1 MVNLV
6 IQAILAA
13 LREADDSD
21 EIDYYTLDREWPLYL
36 DIDADPEQIKLNKKE
51 FQDEVE
57 DETTTPKESV
67 TLEEE
72 EKVKATESP
81 LSKAWILVV
90 KFSYF
95 DILMF
100 MSAMLHHEQNCL
112 ITLTTEEI
120 LKMCNLNISKEKL
133 GVQGQAR
140 GLNGYLR
147 CPYTLE
153 LYTCNDSSG

>member
-81 LSKAWILVV
+81 LSKA
-90 KFSYF
+90 
-95 DILMF
+95 
-100 MSAMLHHEQNCL
+100 
-112 ITLTTEEI
+112 
-120 LKMCNLNISKEKL
+120 
-133 GVQGQAR
+133 
-140 GLNGYLR
+140 
-147 CPYTLE
+147 
-153 LYTCNDSSG
+153 